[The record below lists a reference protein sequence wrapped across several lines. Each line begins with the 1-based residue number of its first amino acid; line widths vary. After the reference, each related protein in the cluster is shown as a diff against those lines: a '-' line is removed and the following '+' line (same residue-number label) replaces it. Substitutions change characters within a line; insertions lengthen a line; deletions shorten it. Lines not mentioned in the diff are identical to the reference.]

1 MIQRMLCT
9 VCIRMEG
16 LGTLRQLRPA
26 KEFAPADS
34 LLIALLLSAAKKRRR
49 EVSVSRVGKEG
60 YNAPALVSRPL

>member
-1 MIQRMLCT
+1 MNQRMHCR

-16 LGTLRQLRPA
+16 LGTLKQLCPA

-34 LLIALLLSAAKKRRR
+34 LLIAFLLSAAKKRRR

-60 YNAPALVSRPL
+60 YNAPAVVFRPL